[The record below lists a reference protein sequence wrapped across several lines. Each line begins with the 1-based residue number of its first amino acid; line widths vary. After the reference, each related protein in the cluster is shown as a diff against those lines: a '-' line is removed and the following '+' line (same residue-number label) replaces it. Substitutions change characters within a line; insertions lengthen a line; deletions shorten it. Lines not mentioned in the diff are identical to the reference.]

1 MYLFAPSMSCEGVSR
16 GSQEQARDHQMGASA
31 HDDAFPDPVR
41 MPVLPRQYS
50 VVLEINRVKSKETQS
65 VKQYFDFVNQR
76 VRTDVHDDGEMVSVI
91 HDFNSKTKII
101 LKNDLSEPSYDH
113 EMNSKYQSSCTQEPL
128 DLSSTDDFASKT
140 LHLKDPHQVFMFDSK
155 GDEQYVGLDYARGI
169 KCTQWYADAEEDQV
183 VDGHKLTIKSKR
195 NHWFSAPDWSDANC
209 VLNSKRGECATQYPV
224 RVVSEGTVFNHTSG
238 ETVKFHDH
246 YEYLDFVVGKPP
258 HYLFDPTEVCT
269 GVDASQLMDDLFED
283 AATVIGDDLFGADN
297 GAGGAAGAAVAAS
310 GAAVAASAAG
320 NTKKH
325 LRESILDA
333 QKNPQSKAKGEGGN
347 TSVAAN
353 MGTSSVAVIV
363 GVVVGVL
370 LLLALVVVVT
380 ANHHRRRRRSFGGGT
395 QLLHKQASND
405 RDRGLSGAVIQSGTL
420 TAAARSMSSALHG
433 KGDVIQPTPGPI
445 NIMHSDEAMPDLN
458 EAII

>member
-195 NHWFSAPDWSDANC
+195 NHWFSAPDWSGAGC
-209 VLNSKRGECATQYPV
+209 VEGLGRDCFLELPV
-224 RVVSEGTVFNHTSG
+224 RTVSEGTVFNHTDQKS
-238 ETVKFHDH
+238 TAFHDH
-246 YEYLDFVVGKPP
+246 YEYTAFMPGAPSA
-258 HYLFDPTEVCT
+258 H
-269 GVDASQLMDDLFED
+269 LFESEP
-283 AATVIGDDLFGADN
+283 TKN
-297 GAGGAAGAAVAAS
+297 GGAKCTHV
-310 GAAVAASAAG
+310 
-320 NTKKH
+320 
-325 LRESILDA
+325 
-333 QKNPQSKAKGEGGN
+333 AKG
-347 TSVAAN
+347 A
-353 MGTSSVAVIV
+353 
-363 GVVVGVL
+363 
-370 LLLALVVVVT
+370 
-380 ANHHRRRRRSFGGGT
+380 
-395 QLLHKQASND
+395 
-405 RDRGLSGAVIQSGTL
+405 TL
-420 TAAARSMSSALHG
+420 TASNTQTSTVTSAC
-433 KGDVIQPTPGPI
+433 PNCPRRT
-445 NIMHSDEAMPDLN
+445 
-458 EAII
+458 